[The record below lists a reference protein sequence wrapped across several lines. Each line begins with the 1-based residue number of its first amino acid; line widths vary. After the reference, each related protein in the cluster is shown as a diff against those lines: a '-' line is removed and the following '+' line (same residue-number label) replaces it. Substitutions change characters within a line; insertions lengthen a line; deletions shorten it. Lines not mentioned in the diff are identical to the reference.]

1 MQVIVHADK
10 QSFYMLASSFLI
22 KVVRYVQSIQKRKFT
37 TFLQSIKKN
46 CCNCFWVLWWCKT
59 FRYFTGVLSC
69 SLLPVIVLTLWLNP
83 KSIVINDIWLGKF
96 SRLTQRVAVC
106 FCYSKMCMKQEYIL
120 DYLQIFVKL
129 VFSLNLQ
136 KHNQSK
142 IDTAKYSPH
151 NSYSNDPIFQL
162 HFEFLRVT
170 AIFIA
175 RAINNTSNF
184 YCKTHPTFCETT
196 YVCTSYQV
204 CIFGIILTSFSQGLI

>member
-1 MQVIVHADK
+1 MQVFVHADK

-46 CCNCFWVLWWCKT
+46 CCNCFWVLRWCKT

-106 FCYSKMCMKQEYIL
+106 FCCSKMCMKQEYIL

-136 KHNQSK
+136 KQS
-142 IDTAKYSPH
+142 IQDRYSKVFPT
-151 NSYSNDPIFQL
+151 YFLFQWSNIPTPFWV
-162 HFEFLRVT
+162 FT
-170 AIFIA
+170 CYC
-175 RAINNTSNF
+175 NF
-184 YCKTHPTFCETT
+184 YCK
-196 YVCTSYQV
+196 SY
-204 CIFGIILTSFSQGLI
+204 